1 MSAGTRPDPGRAL
14 RWLAS
19 LALAGWALLALAA
32 EFTISKASGRLQDG
46 TYLVDA
52 TIAYDLSEAA
62 LEALENGVPLT
73 VELHVQVRREGAWVW
88 EPDVVDS
95 RLRTQIRFSPLLGTY
110 QVTSIDSGAQRSFAS
125 RDRAIAAL
133 GEVKDLAL
141 VRADVLDPA
150 ETYRVE
156 MRVSLDIESL
166 PLPLR
171 PRAYLSPDWN
181 LSSEWSRWRL
191 RP

>member
-1 MSAGTRPDPGRAL
+1 MSAGIRPDPGRLL
-14 RWLAS
+14 RWLAG
-19 LALAGWALLALAA
+19 LALAGWAVLAFAA
-32 EFTISKASGRLQDG
+32 EFTISKASARLQDG

-52 TIAYDLSEAA
+52 TIGYDLSEAA

-73 VELHVQVRREGAWVW
+73 VELHLQVRREGAWVW

-110 QVTSIDSGAQRSFAS
+110 QVTSIDSGATRSFAS

-133 GEVKDLAL
+133 GEVKDLTL
-141 VRADVLDPA
+141 VRADLLDPA

-156 MRVSLDIESL
+156 MQVSLDIESL